1 MEFLK
6 ELEEV
11 IKHFEKYS
19 LLTKKLEDY
28 MLFKQAFYIV
38 KSKNHLTMVRIKK
51 DCSIKSFIK

>member
-28 MLFKQAFYIV
+28 MLFKQAFDIV
-38 KSKNHLTMVRIKK
+38 KNKNHLTMVRINK